1 VYKIYL
7 LIFKRYMTIHRDTL
21 WKSMEEFKIHTKLIN
36 VCKTRVQKTRTVVRI
51 EGTLSSSSK
60 IKQD

>member
-1 VYKIYL
+1 
-7 LIFKRYMTIHRDTL
+7 MTIHRDTL